1 MPIEQILAQF
11 HFLRPWWL
19 LGLILVVI
27 VTWLLWRSAKATNGW
42 HSVIAPHL
50 AKLLITSKARRQRN
64 SLRWSLP
71 VALLALVLASAGP
84 TWERIPQPV
93 YQLDAGQVLV
103 LDMSLSMRATDIS
116 PDRLTQLRYKAMQLA
131 AEHLDGE
138 TGLIAYAGDA
148 FVISPLTADAG
159 SLGNL
164 IRALSP
170 EIMPE
175 QGSYPLSALQLADR
189 LLREAGYTQGDI
201 FWFTDGIDTRDQQ
214 ELTTFVRNHP
224 HRLAVLAVGTEQGA
238 PIQLQDGKLLRDRGG
253 DVVVPRLTPARL
265 EQLAQLS
272 GGRFAQLRQDQQD
285 ILYLSGMEPLT
296 RDGKERDDQQG
307 DAWYDLGPW
316 LLILA
321 VLALLPLA
329 RRGVLLVTLISVVGG
344 SQLLMVAPAVAQPTN
359 ENDNGLAWH
368 QQLWQTPYQQ
378 TDQALRD
385 ENYER
390 AAAIAENPWQRG
402 TANYRRGN
410 YEQALVDFSQVDNAA
425 GYYNQGNSLMQLER
439 FDEAA
444 NAYREALERDPDL
457 TQARDN
463 LELAEQAAEQQQRQQ
478 QQQGEGEGQQQE
490 SEDQQQTGEGQQ
502 QENSSSSGSEQSPQD
517 SEQQP
522 SENESQ
528 TPAEPEPESAAAE
541 AQQEEG
547 ETQQQQQQAAAQQLS
562 EEQRQQMEQWLN
574 RIEDD
579 PAYLLKRKM
588 LEEAKKRRTQQR
600 PPQGVQKQW

>member
-1 MPIEQILAQF
+1 
-11 HFLRPWWL
+11 
-19 LGLILVVI
+19 
-27 VTWLLWRSAKATNGW
+27 
-42 HSVIAPHL
+42 
-50 AKLLITSKARRQRN
+50 
-64 SLRWSLP
+64 
-71 VALLALVLASAGP
+71 
-84 TWERIPQPV
+84 
-93 YQLDAGQVLV
+93 
-103 LDMSLSMRATDIS
+103 
-116 PDRLTQLRYKAMQLA
+116 
-131 AEHLDGE
+131 
-138 TGLIAYAGDA
+138 
-148 FVISPLTADAG
+148 
-159 SLGNL
+159 
-164 IRALSP
+164 
-170 EIMPE
+170 MPE